1 MDGAKENKRFWRVCG
16 RFLCMLLI
24 VAFAFTLS
32 GCEDNEDEEDMG
44 YFAIILGKKGNG
56 SQAVEAKMFGESC
69 WVCPYF
75 KLAMDTSKQ
84 LYTELLPK
92 VAAGALPLLG
102 VLYGLFLAVHILKYV
117 GSMKEPDLNEFWKGI
132 GKATFWAAMGAAM
145 LRNISWVIDF
155 ANGVFTGFVDFGV
168 AVVAT
173 LPLPGG
179 NISCPQGDPQSS
191 FICLIT
197 AMQKK
202 LNVGSDMAWVGII
215 CGSPISMV
223 IGVGCLIMSII
234 MGVYF
239 PLLLMDGVFR
249 YGIVMCFL
257 PLAVVALCFSGTREW
272 TKKVADAGIS
282 IGLQIV
288 GLSIFVAMA
297 AGILTK
303 YIQEDAVVLQ
313 NPIGFLDNIPLID
326 GFLDGSA
333 ELVGFVF
340 ICIFLIFFA
349 GVVMTIMSIFGG
361 LSPSSMVS
369 GAVMGIRNL
378 ASRVNNISKFA
389 TNRMNRIQDKKAKKL
404 IEEAKGGGNVD
415 AVKLEHAKNRLEDR
429 GYLKQDKDGKMHE
442 TSAYRTMDK
451 RGAFASMQRLS
462 ADLGMSS
469 SQQREMRAGD
479 GNELENEL
487 KV

>member
-1 MDGAKENKRFWRVCG
+1 MRFYTSASTHKSMPSSNVSHVFSTKSVCPVTPTV
-16 RFLCMLLI
+16 RLVCLFCA
-24 VAFAFTLS
+24 VAGLTTLS
-32 GCEDNEDEEDMG
+32 C
-44 YFAIILGKKGNG
+44 
-56 SQAVEAKMFGESC
+56 
-69 WVCPYF
+69 
-75 KLAMDTSKQ
+75 TS
-84 LYTELLPK
+84 
-92 VAAGALPLLG
+92 A
-102 VLYGLFLAVHILKYV
+102 
-117 GSMKEPDLNEFWKGI
+117 
-132 GKATFWAAMGAAM
+132 
-145 LRNISWVIDF
+145 
-155 ANGVFTGFVDFGV
+155 
-168 AVVAT
+168 
-173 LPLPGG
+173 
-179 NISCPQGDPQSS
+179 
-191 FICLIT
+191 
-197 AMQKK
+197 
-202 LNVGSDMAWVGII
+202 
-215 CGSPISMV
+215 
-223 IGVGCLIMSII
+223 
-234 MGVYF
+234 
-239 PLLLMDGVFR
+239 
-249 YGIVMCFL
+249 
-257 PLAVVALCFSGTREW
+257 
-272 TKKVADAGIS
+272 
-282 IGLQIV
+282 
-288 GLSIFVAMA
+288 
-297 AGILTK
+297 
-303 YIQEDAVVLQ
+303 
-313 NPIGFLDNIPLID
+313 
-326 GFLDGSA
+326 
-333 ELVGFVF
+333 VF